1 MKDYIYQVKLT
12 EDKSKYS
19 SSCILF
25 LGLTY
30 IYVFE
35 LLIHEVLKFV
45 LIISLN
51 IIFTTPLLF
60 IEEINPVH
68 AWFFLNLV

>member
-12 EDKSKYS
+12 DAKSKYS
-19 SSCILF
+19 FSCILF

-68 AWFFLNLV
+68 AWLLLNLV